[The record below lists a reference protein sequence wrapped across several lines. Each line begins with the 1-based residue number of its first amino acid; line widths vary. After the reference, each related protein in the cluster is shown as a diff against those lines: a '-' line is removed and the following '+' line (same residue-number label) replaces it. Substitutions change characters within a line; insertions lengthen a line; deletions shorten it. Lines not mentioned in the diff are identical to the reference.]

1 MSGRCAAPPGTETV
15 GDAAMDLGMLWL
27 GAVIEMVERGT
38 MILAA
43 LGLAGI
49 LLCIL
54 PGLGG
59 GRLLARIAGR
69 GQGRAALA
77 AGPRR
82 RLAEETM
89 AMPASTTRP
98 PAISCRPTVSRSTR
112 TPSSTVQTGV
122 R

>member
-1 MSGRCAAPPGTETV
+1 MN
-15 GDAAMDLGMLWL
+15 LGMLWL
-27 GAVIEMVERGT
+27 GAVIEMMERGT
-38 MILAA
+38 MILAV
-43 LGLAGI
+43 LGLGGI

-59 GRLLARIAGR
+59 DRLLARIAGPIAGR
-69 GQGRAALA
+69 GQGRAAPA

-112 TPSSTVQTGV
+112 TPSNTVQTGV